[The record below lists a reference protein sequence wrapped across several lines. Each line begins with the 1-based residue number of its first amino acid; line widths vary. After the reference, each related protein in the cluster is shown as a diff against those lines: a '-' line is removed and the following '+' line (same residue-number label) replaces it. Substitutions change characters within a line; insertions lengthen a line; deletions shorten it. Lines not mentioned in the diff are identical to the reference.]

1 MDMISTLPSELQP
14 HNLHV
19 SYFPMMGVDLHANR
33 LANVIPYILMSADLE
48 QALSFRAKAKYRSA
62 INVASPVL
70 LPPYS
75 RYEQKLV
82 DGEPKKKLVHFP
94 AKQVEQ
100 HCPATD
106 KEAFWRM
113 INRRPGLIVGLF
125 GSFGSA

>member
-1 MDMISTLPSELQP
+1 MISTLPSELQP

-48 QALSFRAKAKYRSA
+48 EALSLRAAAKYRFA
-62 INVASPVL
+62 VNAKSPVL

-75 RYEQKLV
+75 RYRETKVRGKTKRKLIY
-82 DGEPKKKLVHFP
+82 FP
-94 AKQVEQ
+94 ARQVAQ